1 MKSHLRDRISRF
13 FDGLRGAPGTQ
24 QQPGEPNP
32 IKALPPYFDPAF
44 PLETLPFDIKYAL
57 LETIASIDYDAFV
70 SLILASRAYH
80 EVFTMHKRGLSRVA
94 LWHDALKYKEES
106 FFVAAVYDHL
116 LDASRHI
123 SRDESKRIED
133 AYNDAID
140 PRGFDTE
147 PWYYATV
154 REGGEEM
161 ENRIVQNHLA
171 VRRFANVFI
180 SRTMFPRLL
189 RRVEELE
196 ENQTKKGKKKQQ
208 KQEQEQH
215 PEPSRKLG
223 IHRGLEG
230 LNPNEPPATISER
243 HRIIKTIYHLSVYI
257 LIFYSRM
264 RGHRE
269 IEYTRG
275 TIKFILIWGYWETK
289 AVDMLLAWLGMEF
302 NPLIYK
308 LFRQRRWWWAW
319 NENSPSFEEPD
330 AHAHIYG
337 PEMREEHQ
345 SCSLFALLVHE
356 FPLYA
361 TEWITSFNPH
371 WNDWQPPADR
381 FEAMNDWTSNL
392 DTRIE
397 TGSAH
402 WMIPRLLYYANHT
415 DSPAPEVELKRI
427 CVQGRELFLKKA
439 DYLSMVRF
447 WNEDEFLW
455 GHPERQRVDPW
466 MVLWDDWRL
475 ERWGYAL
482 AKIV

>member
-24 QQPGEPNP
+24 QQPREPNP

-147 PWYYATV
+147 PW
-154 REGGEEM
+154 
-161 ENRIVQNHLA
+161 
-171 VRRFANVFI
+171 
-180 SRTMFPRLL
+180 
-189 RRVEELE
+189 
-196 ENQTKKGKKKQQ
+196 
-208 KQEQEQH
+208 
-215 PEPSRKLG
+215 
-223 IHRGLEG
+223 
-230 LNPNEPPATISER
+230 
-243 HRIIKTIYHLSVYI
+243 
-257 LIFYSRM
+257 
-264 RGHRE
+264 
-269 IEYTRG
+269 
-275 TIKFILIWGYWETK
+275 
-289 AVDMLLAWLGMEF
+289 
-302 NPLIYK
+302 
-308 LFRQRRWWWAW
+308 QRRWWWAW